1 MVVRYILGIFS
12 KYLLKSSSIQMGL
25 LEVSGKSVQKQ
36 SIKMLMF
43 EG

>member
-1 MVVRYILGIFS
+1 MVVLYILGIFS
-12 KYLLKSSSIQMGL
+12 NYLLKSSSIQMGR
-25 LEVSGKSVQKQ
+25 LEMSGTSVQKQ